1 MHSLT
6 REELQSI
13 PLFKSLSD
21 READCLTNRVY
32 RSVHDKD
39 QLLAMEQDWGDC
51 IYLIMSGYA
60 KVRSYSEQGDERVF
74 CLLGAGDLFGEM
86 SFLDGHARSA
96 DVVGLTEITLVKFP
110 GQMLMNMINSNPELA
125 LEIARLEAGRLRDL
139 NRRFSLRTEDA
150 LTRLLEAIAYIAN
163 KAGDQ
168 MEGECT
174 SLPGIAQQE
183 IGLLAGLSPETT
195 SRVFKKLR
203 ERGVIGKHQGNISIL
218 NSGPL
223 TKRGLLIR
231 C

>member
-1 MHSLT
+1 MHFLT

-13 PLFKSLSD
+13 PLFQSLSD
-21 READCLTNRVY
+21 QEADCLTTRVY
-32 RSVHDKD
+32 RSDHDKD

-51 IYLIMSGYA
+51 IYLIFSGFA

-74 CLLGAGDLFGEM
+74 CLLGAGDIFGEM

-96 DVVGLTEITLVKFP
+96 DVVALTGISLIKFP
-110 GQMLMNMINSNPELA
+110 GQMLMNMMHSNPDLA
-125 LEIARLEAGRLRDL
+125 LEIAKLEAGRLRDL

-150 LTRLLEAIAYIAN
+150 LTRILDAIAYIAN
-163 KAGDQ
+163 KSGDQ
-168 MEGECT
+168 VEGECT
-174 SLPGIAQQE
+174 SLPDIAQQE
-183 IGLLAGLSPETT
+183 IGLLAGVSPETT

-203 ERGVIGKHQGNISIL
+203 ERGVIGKYQGNLSIL
-218 NSGPL
+218 NSEPL